1 MTKVKYFISVITTIL
16 LLGAMGGSA
25 FAAPNT
31 NNPQVVADYSS
42 GTHGIVGEDATHTG
56 SDVVMQAGNS
66 GNFQQ
71 WFNGATTESTVTSE
85 GDHSVWQSVG
95 DATSCNPGW
104 DLVTN
109 ANQSWGSYLQP
120 GNYCVHTNDSQVH

>member
-1 MTKVKYFISVITTIL
+1 MRYIFSIFIVALMLIVMSGSV
-16 LLGAMGGSA
+16 S
-25 FAAPNT
+25 AAPNS

-71 WFNGATTESTVTSE
+71 WFNGSTTETGVTSE

-95 DATSCNPGW
+95 DATTCASGW
-104 DLVTN
+104 DLVEN
-109 ANQSWGSYLQP
+109 ANLSWGSYLQP
-120 GNYCVHTNDSQVH
+120 GNYCVHTNGSNVH